1 MNVNLMDQ
9 ETVGPAD
16 RKLYLEFHGRV
27 IEHLGI
33 QMYQSPVNAIA
44 ELVANAWDADATS
57 VEIELPESVADPS
70 ATFVIGDNGI
80 GMDFDECQ
88 NLFLAVGRNRR
99 GDEAEEKTA
108 DGRPVL
114 GRKGIGKFA
123 GFRDSASP
131 LPWVTRWTRSNSP
144 CWTPARPPR
153 RVPTE
158 PFTSSRYGV
167 RSSTVWWR

>member
-1 MNVNLMDQ
+1 MNLMDQ

-44 ELVANAWDADATS
+44 ELVANAWDADAT
-57 VEIELPESVADPS
+57 
-70 ATFVIGDNGI
+70 
-80 GMDFDECQ
+80 
-88 NLFLAVGRNRR
+88 VGRNRR
-99 GDEAEEKTA
+99 GDEAEEKTT

-123 GFRDSASP
+123 GFGI
-131 LPWVTRWTRSNSP
+131 
-144 CWTPARPPR
+144 ARAH
-153 RVPTE
+153 
-158 PFTSSRYGV
+158 YLG
-167 RSSTVWWR
+167 